1 MLTAAMST
9 PCVPIANDYTP
20 VHVNLDI
27 QGMVELVL
35 LVRNHL
41 CLSLHVPASSGDGEI
56 CFAIGGG
63 SGRFY
68 SSGRSSTQFGGLMGN
83 VGEGGKG
90 FLQGGVGERA
100 WEKNADTGFDGG
112 GGPYGARIDAGGGG
126 GYSEGGC
133 GENVMSPVE
142 EGEDLTILQGISK
155 MNVVTI

>member
-1 MLTAAMST
+1 MPMFTAVMST
-9 PCVPIANDYTP
+9 PSVPIANDYTH

-41 CLSLHVPASSGDGEI
+41 CLSQHVPASSGDGEI
-56 CFAIGGG
+56 SFAIGDG

-83 VGEGGKG
+83 GVEGGKG

-100 WEKNADTGFDGG
+100 WKNNADTGFDGS
-112 GGPYGARIDAGGGG
+112 GGPYGAG
-126 GYSEGGC
+126 
-133 GENVMSPVE
+133 N
-142 EGEDLTILQGISK
+142 
-155 MNVVTI
+155 